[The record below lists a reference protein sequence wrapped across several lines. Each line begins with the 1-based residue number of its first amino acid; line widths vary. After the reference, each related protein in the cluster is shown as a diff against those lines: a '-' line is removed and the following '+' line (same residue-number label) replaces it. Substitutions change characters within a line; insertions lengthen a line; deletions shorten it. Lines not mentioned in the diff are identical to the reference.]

1 MAYEAYLL
9 ENEILVLSWVGAFA
23 PYFNALLWG
32 FCMNVWAHR
41 GAFAALRNKMTNA
54 QQMLRWKGAGGGGK
68 GIATLGID

>member
-32 FCMNVWAHR
+32 VLYER
-41 GAFAALRNKMTNA
+41 LGASWGICSSPKQNDKCPTNA
-54 QQMLRWKGAGGGGK
+54 QVEGGGGW
-68 GIATLGID
+68 GEGDSHAWN

>member
-41 GAFAALRNKMTNA
+41 GAFAALRNKMTCPTNA
-54 QQMLRWKGAGGGGK
+54 QVEGGGGW
-68 GIATLGID
+68 GEGDSHARN